1 MNVVDLMTTE
11 VIAVSRDT
19 GLREAARLMFR
30 NRVSGLPVTE
40 PDGTLIGIITEAD
53 FLRLEVER
61 QEGARDQVATVGEVM
76 SIGVVTIRP
85 EMEIYE
91 AAKIMAVQEVKRL
104 PVVDDDNRL
113 LAVISRADIVSIFTR
128 PDDVIEDEIREDLLR
143 RVLFI
148 DPDELGVS
156 VTNGVVALSGEVGTR
171 AEASMLEELT
181 NRLDG
186 VFGVETKLT
195 WLHADVDD

>member
-30 NRVSGLPVTE
+30 NRVSGLPITE

-61 QEGARDQVATVGEVM
+61 QEGARDQVVTVGEVM

-85 EMEIYE
+85 EMEIYQ

-113 LAVISRADIVSIFTR
+113 LGVISRADIVSIFTR

-148 DPDELGVS
+148 NPDELGVS
-156 VTNGVVALSGEVGTR
+156 VSNGVVALSGEVGTR

-195 WLHADVDD
+195 WLHADIDD

>member
-61 QEGARDQVATVGEVM
+61 QEGARDQAVTVGEVM
-76 SIGVVTIRP
+76 SI
-85 EMEIYE
+85 
-91 AAKIMAVQEVKRL
+91 
-104 PVVDDDNRL
+104 
-113 LAVISRADIVSIFTR
+113 
-128 PDDVIEDEIREDLLR
+128 
-143 RVLFI
+143 
-148 DPDELGVS
+148 
-156 VTNGVVALSGEVGTR
+156 
-171 AEASMLEELT
+171 
-181 NRLDG
+181 
-186 VFGVETKLT
+186 
-195 WLHADVDD
+195 